1 MRLQNKT
8 AIVTDAG
15 SGIGRAIAS
24 RRATEGAKIT
34 IADVNVEGSEQAA
47 SMVWELGRQTL
58 VTETEVTDASSV
70 RSGNRP
76 NSW

>member
-1 MRLQNKT
+1 MRFQNKT
-8 AIVTDAG
+8 AIVTGAG

-24 RRATEGAKIT
+24 RLATEGAKIA

-47 SMVWELGRQTL
+47 SMVRKLGRQAL
-58 VTETEVTDASSV
+58 VTETDVTDASSV

-76 NSW
+76 DRW